1 MTENYK
7 KIDNKAKFA
16 DDTFYSKVNTNESE
30 NKKKQRGSIG
40 GGGTTNNSTFYRTDS
55 DKFLKQM
62 NLNISMNNFNKT
74 TKFSLDSGNSKDH
87 IMQLQDQIVIFKT
100 YFNQKEKEFY
110 QMKILN
116 LKLEEE
122 NKKNLKVI
130 NKILNNV
137 NLQRHVAENSND
149 RFLMQ
154 DLDKMKETYVMN
166 SLKMEIHKLK
176 ETIYQKDIL
185 IDALKKSEKVQKL
198 STLQEEHKKKCD
210 DYMLLDHNF
219 TELNKK
225 YQTIKET
232 FDSMQS
238 ERDALRA
245 SIKNYKTINDDLKN
259 KLKFYQNETSS
270 SYFIQEELRVM
281 QNIDMYTK
289 KNLKNRIKQL
299 EDEKDSNKSK
309 IIEFENFN
317 KEKSD
322 LKNQIEI
329 ITKKYNFALFEKEQL
344 SKKFKMLGQDPK
356 LISLNNENSSL
367 MTGSNNKLNPLKSNN
382 DGSLNK
388 NENSL
393 NAKKSNNIE
402 DDKVKEKEKK
412 SNENS
417 KGDIDIEKTQV

>member
-7 KIDNKAKFA
+7 KIDNKTKFA
-16 DDTFYSKVNTNESE
+16 EETFYSKVNTNESE
-30 NKKKQRGSIG
+30 SKKKQRGSIG
-40 GGGTTNNSTFYRTDS
+40 ATTNNSTFYRTDS

-62 NLNISMNNFNKT
+62 NLNLSMNNFNKN
-74 TKFSLDSGNSKDH
+74 TKFTLDSGNSKDH
-87 IMQLQDQIVIFKT
+87 IMQLQDQIVLFKT
-100 YFNQKEKEFY
+100 YFNKKEKEFY

-116 LKLEEE
+116 QKLEEE

-130 NKILNNV
+130 SKILNNV
-137 NLQRHVAENSND
+137 NLQRHVAENTND

-166 SLKMEIHKLK
+166 SLKLEIHKLK
-176 ETIYQKDIL
+176 EIIYQKDLMIEE
-185 IDALKKSEKVQKL
+185 LKKSEKVQKL
-198 STLQEEHKKKCD
+198 SNLQEEHKKKCD
-210 DYMLLDHNF
+210 DFMLLDHKF

-225 YQTIKET
+225 FNTIKET

-299 EDEKDSNKSK
+299 EDEKESNKTK

-322 LKNQIEI
+322 LKYQIDI
-329 ITKKYNFALFEKEQL
+329 LTKKYNFAIFEKEQL
-344 SKKFKMLGQDPK
+344 AKKFKMIGQDPK
-356 LISLNNENSSL
+356 LINLNNENQNQSI
-367 MTGSNNKLNPLKSNN
+367 GHNNPNKLTSLKANQNN
-382 DGSLNK
+382 VNK
-388 NENSL
+388 KEVN
-393 NAKKSNNIE
+393 SNNIISSE
-402 DDKVKEKEKK
+402 IEKEKLSK
-412 SNENS
+412 ENS
-417 KGDIDIEKTQV
+417 KNSIDLQKTEI